1 MYGELASLLSFPEG
15 RVSPRG
21 EVSRGLHLPLPPS
34 LLACVPAIPRPRPL
48 LSTGLSRWG
57 GPRGNGSGDSL
68 PGPGV
73 GGRLCLS
80 PVVRNEC
87 LSQGL
92 PWPPGSERGRRVR
105 PTSVPCPSFLC
116 PEVLGA
122 WGPIESCSLRRPL
135 HIPIFSCHPSS
146 QACGGTGAA
155 MTNLGY
161 LGPEPHP
168 CLLSPIVTLPA
179 GQLA

>member
-1 MYGELASLLSFPEG
+1 MASWLPCCPFPRDVFPHAVKYPEG
-15 RVSPRG
+15 SICPC
-21 EVSRGLHLPLPPS
+21 PLPSWPVCQPS
-34 LLACVPAIPRPRPL
+34 PGPRPL
-48 LSTGLSRWG
+48 LPTGLSRWG

-73 GGRLCLS
+73 RGRLCLS